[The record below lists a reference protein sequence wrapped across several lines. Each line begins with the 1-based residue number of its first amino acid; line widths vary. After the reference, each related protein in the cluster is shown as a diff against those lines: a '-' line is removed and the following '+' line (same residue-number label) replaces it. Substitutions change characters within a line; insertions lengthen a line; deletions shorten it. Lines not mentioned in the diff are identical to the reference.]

1 MRNLGRSPVTIS
13 GSPLLQSRWKVSS
26 VRSAQGRVVVS
37 YEGILFALDA
47 VIAACASIPS
57 VEEGT
62 GTAEISVGSEIV
74 GGEISERGCSAEE
87 EGTDGGIDIRSGS
100 VPSGGRVGSSTE
112 LWSRA
117 SISST
122 ACVSSVSQ
130 KRETGENSFGWC

>member
-1 MRNLGRSPVTIS
+1 MSC
-13 GSPLLQSRWKVSS
+13 
-26 VRSAQGRVVVS
+26 
-37 YEGILFALDA
+37 EGIVLSLDA
-47 VIAACASIPS
+47 VIAACASAPS
-57 VEEGT
+57 EEEST
-62 GTAEISVGSEIV
+62 GTAGISVGSETA
-74 GGEISERGCSAEE
+74 GGETSEGGCSTKE
-87 EGTDGGIDIRSGS
+87 EGIDGDIDVRSGS

>member
-74 GGEISERGCSAEE
+74 GGETSERGCSAEE
-87 EGTDGGIDIRSGS
+87 GTDGGIDMRSSS
-100 VPSGGRVGSSTE
+100 VPSGGRVGSLTE